1 MTMELALCIVFM
13 LLSAP
18 VAQSIMV
25 HYAGFA
31 LVNLAF
37 INIEFADSSLLAMVF
52 LYLAIMDAILAAVE
66 RSKALAFCGFVSFLL
81 YCEQI
86 MNGDWLLSHALALSL
101 ATNCTIGVCLIR
113 EYLAWMHGKRRL
125 FSL

>member
-1 MTMELALCIVFM
+1 MTIELALCIAFM
-13 LLSAP
+13 LASAP
-18 VAQSIMV
+18 VAKELMF

-37 INIEFADSSLLAMVF
+37 IGFALADSSILAVSF
-52 LYLAIMDAILAAVE
+52 LYLTIMDIVLSAAY
-66 RSKALAFCGFVSFLL
+66 RSKALAFCGLASFML
-81 YCEQI
+81 YCEQL
-86 MNGDWLLSHALALSL
+86 MNGDWLLSHALYLSL